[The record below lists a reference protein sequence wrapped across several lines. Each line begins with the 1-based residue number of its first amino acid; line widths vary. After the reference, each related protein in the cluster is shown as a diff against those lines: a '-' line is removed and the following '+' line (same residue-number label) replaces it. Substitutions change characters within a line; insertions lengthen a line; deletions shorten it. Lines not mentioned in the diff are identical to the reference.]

1 MTKQLGLA
9 PRKRRPRKP
18 QDATKA
24 ANEDSLTQGGESQSG
39 ATSGPVAVPPVDKP
53 APDAPLAF
61 GRRVEATVRV
71 PVTHELKCWP
81 PWFQDVL
88 EGRKTF
94 EVRRDDRGYRE
105 GDTLLLREWDPEA
118 KAYSGRNLRVR
129 VTYLLRGAPGM
140 PGGMCVM
147 GIEREDAK

>member
-1 MTKQLGLA
+1 MTKQFGLA
-9 PRKRRPRKP
+9 PRKRSPRKP

-39 ATSGPVAVPPVDKP
+39 ATSGPVVVPPVDKP
-53 APDAPLAF
+53 TPDAPLAF
-61 GRRVEATVRV
+61 GRRVEATVRAA
-71 PVTHELKCWP
+71 VTHDLKCWP

-105 GDTLLLREWDPEA
+105 GDTLLLREWEPTTA
-118 KAYSGRNLRVR
+118 AYTGRSLRTK
-129 VTYLLRGAPGM
+129 VTYLVRAVPGI
-140 PGGMCVM
+140 PGDMVVM
-147 GIEREDAK
+147 GVEVAGK